1 MWGRYH
7 AKVRARE
14 AREIR
19 IRGMDM
25 KGRLTKDADIDL
37 GLAVSGATLEP
48 GETRSHEDL
57 AAFCGCS
64 KTNIQHI
71 ENRALRKLRNKLQFD
86 PVLKEIVETLYKR

>member
-1 MWGRYH
+1 M
-7 AKVRARE
+7 
-14 AREIR
+14 
-19 IRGMDM
+19 RGQLS
-25 KGRLTKDADIDL
+25 KNADIDL

-71 ENRALRKLRNKLQFD
+71 ERRALRKLRNKLQFGKD
-86 PVLKEIVETLYKR
+86 PVIREIVETLYKR

>member
-1 MWGRYH
+1 
-7 AKVRARE
+7 VEEE
-14 AREIR
+14 AGGETA
-19 IRGMDM
+19 DM
-25 KGRLTKDADIDL
+25 RGRLTKNADIDL

-71 ENRALRKLRNKLQFD
+71 EQRALRKLRNKLQFRND
-86 PVLKEIVETLYKR
+86 PVLREIVETLYKR